1 MAELRDVTIDTV
13 TVTSRDKHQSNGVDS
28 QQPLPGN
35 DDQSP
40 DMRETWDKKI
50 DFLLSIIGFAV
61 DLANVWRFPYLCYK
75 NGGGTVDLT
84 SSCLPPFDAHS
95 CHTGTDIRH
104 PVSHR
109 VKPVICIFWHPGTL
123 TLRAKRQSARMSKI
137 TNDRLNR
144 GRQTGI
150 SLSSLASLVLLSVA
164 AVEIHEIRKNLQNP
178 VSIDQN
184 SPSIGN
190 EIHFCEEKII
200 V

>member
-1 MAELRDVTIDTV
+1 
-13 TVTSRDKHQSNGVDS
+13 
-28 QQPLPGN
+28 
-35 DDQSP
+35 
-40 DMRETWDKKI
+40 
-50 DFLLSIIGFAV
+50 
-61 DLANVWRFPYLCYK
+61 
-75 NGGGTVDLT
+75 
-84 SSCLPPFDAHS
+84 
-95 CHTGTDIRH
+95 
-104 PVSHR
+104 
-109 VKPVICIFWHPGTL
+109 
-123 TLRAKRQSARMSKI
+123 MSKI

>member
-1 MAELRDVTIDTV
+1 
-13 TVTSRDKHQSNGVDS
+13 
-28 QQPLPGN
+28 
-35 DDQSP
+35 
-40 DMRETWDKKI
+40 
-50 DFLLSIIGFAV
+50 
-61 DLANVWRFPYLCYK
+61 
-75 NGGGTVDLT
+75 
-84 SSCLPPFDAHS
+84 
-95 CHTGTDIRH
+95 
-104 PVSHR
+104 
-109 VKPVICIFWHPGTL
+109 
-123 TLRAKRQSARMSKI
+123 MSKI

-164 AVEIHEIRKNLQNP
+164 AVEIRKNLRNP